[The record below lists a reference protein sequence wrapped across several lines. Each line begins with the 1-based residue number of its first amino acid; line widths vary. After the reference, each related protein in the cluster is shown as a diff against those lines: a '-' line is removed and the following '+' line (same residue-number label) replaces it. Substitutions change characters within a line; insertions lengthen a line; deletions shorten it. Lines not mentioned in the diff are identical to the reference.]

1 MIKLTHTFNY
11 FLVTFCVCFL
21 TPIIYFFISLT
32 LCIYSSYLLHH
43 WFDTLFWP
51 SEIWILLVA
60 ILTPLMSR
68 AGKGIK
74 KKGNKDVLSLAKTL
88 EKNPK
93 ELEIITPSSIF
104 EILSIFSS
112 KFGKR
117 TSKHLILSRN
127 FQISVFKHLALNFLS
142 KLVNSIIREQILLT

>member
-1 MIKLTHTFNY
+1 MIWY
-11 FLVTFCVCFL
+11 FILA
-21 TPIIYFFISLT
+21 
-32 LCIYSSYLLHH
+32 
-43 WFDTLFWP
+43 FWDR
-51 SEIWILLVA
+51 ILLVA

-68 AGKGIK
+68 AGKELK

-88 EKNPK
+88 EKNPI

-117 TSKHLILSRN
+117 TSKHLILCPSGN

-142 KLVNSIIREQILLT
+142 KLVNSIIHKQILLT